1 MFSISQPCAQC
12 HGKGS
17 IVEQPCPTCHGD
29 GSVQKTRK
37 YRVKIPAGVR
47 DGARIRVAGKGEQGE
62 NGGGAGDLFVIVH
75 VSESP
80 VFERRG
86 DNLEVKV
93 PVTVTEAIRGAT
105 IEVPTLGENKQIKVP
120 AGTRPGTVIRLKGE
134 GPARTKGSGHGDLR
148 YRIEVEIPDVN
159 ALSKDQQDAVDD
171 LASLLTDNP
180 REPLLAR
187 ARK

>member
-1 MFSISQPCAQC
+1 
-12 HGKGS
+12 
-17 IVEQPCPTCHGD
+17 VL
-29 GSVQKTRK
+29 KTRK

-47 DGARIRVAGKGEQGE
+47 DGARIRVSGKGEPGE
-62 NGGGAGDLFVIVH
+62 NGGASGDLYVIVH

-105 IEVPTLGENKQIKVP
+105 IEVPTLSGNKQIKVP
-120 AGTRPGTVIRLKGE
+120 AGTRPGTVIRLRGE
-134 GPARTKGSGHGDLR
+134 GPARSKGAGHGDLR
-148 YRIEVEIPDVN
+148 YRVEVEIPDYN
-159 ALSKDQQDAVDD
+159 ALGKDQQDAVDD
-171 LASLLTDNP
+171 LASLMTDNP
-180 REPLLAR
+180 RESLLAR